1 MAGGFLDKIKGF
13 LGTAGLDSVG
23 GWLDKGSGL
32 LGAGGNAAML
42 AADFIEDDQKSGN
55 AAIAGGSMNL
65 VSSLA
70 GTAKS
75 GMDLAKPDAYD
86 PNETNL
92 SEEEWK
98 KNRKGSAIS
107 GLISG
112 GSGILGSIADIVGG
126 AAKKS
131 GNKSLEKG
139 AGWASNI
146 LGLIGSGA
154 GMAQGVMDLKAAKDG
169 KAKAAAINGIAGNAL
184 GGLGGI
190 LGTVGMGLEAGGKEK
205 AGDITSKVGS
215 VIGNGGGALSNLIGM
230 FLG

>member
-1 MAGGFLDKIKGF
+1 MAGGFVDKLKGF
-13 LGTAGLDSVG
+13 MGAAGLDSVG

-32 LGAGGNAAML
+32 LGTGGSAAML
-42 AADFIEDDQKSGN
+42 AADFIKDDQKSGN

-65 VSSLA
+65 ASSLA

-75 GMDLAKPDAYD
+75 GIDLFKPGEYD

-92 SEEEWK
+92 SETAWK
-98 KNRKGSAIS
+98 ATKKGSAIS

-126 AAKKS
+126 IAKKS
-131 GNKSLEKG
+131 GNKKLETG
-139 AGWASNI
+139 ANWTSNI

-154 GMAQGVMDLKAAKDG
+154 GMAQGAMDLAAAKGAKD
-169 KAKAAAINGIAGNAL
+169 KAAAINGIAGNAL

-190 LGTVGMGLEAGGKEK
+190 LGTVGLGLNAGGKEK
-205 AGDITSKVGS
+205 AGDITSKIGS
-215 VIGNGGGALSNLIGM
+215 VIGNGGGGLSNLLGM